1 MGVLGPTDGTSPKKF
16 MTKSSLGGTLFG
28 GPTLPGGG
36 PRFPVLFR
44 PLFRRK
50 SDDFDPPKPP
60 LNPLRIDICEKS
72 GRDRA
77 KNFFF

>member
-1 MGVLGPTDGTSPKKF
+1 MGVLGPPDGTSPKKF

-28 GPTLPGGG
+28 GPPLPGGG

-50 SDDFDPPKPP
+50 SDDF
-60 LNPLRIDICEKS
+60 
-72 GRDRA
+72 
-77 KNFFF
+77 